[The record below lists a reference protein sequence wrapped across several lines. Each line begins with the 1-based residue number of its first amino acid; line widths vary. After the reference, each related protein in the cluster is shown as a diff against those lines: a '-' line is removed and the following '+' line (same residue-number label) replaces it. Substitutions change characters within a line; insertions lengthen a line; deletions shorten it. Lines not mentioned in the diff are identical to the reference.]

1 MGHHRRAPVSD
12 GLPGREKPQ
21 PGRLPG
27 RARGE
32 RSRSRPTVDRRCVA
46 VGDRVRPR
54 TDGSRAHARAA
65 AGTAEAAGT
74 CAVER
79 LRLAGSAW
87 RVFPGGPVDVPRGR
101 AIHRHGERNTCL
113 ARVQRDCRRHA
124 VRRGSRLWARGRLAP
139 VGGWRRHGGPG
150 QRARRAD
157 DGAGRLGMR
166 STWATLLV
174 LLACATHASG
184 QAAGDGTKWSFSAA
198 VYTYFLPDESNYA
211 QPTFAADRDWLHFEA
226 RYNYED
232 RKTGSVWAGYNFE
245 GGGTVA
251 WEFTPMVGGV
261 FGRTKG
267 VAPGYTGSLS
277 WWKLDFYS
285 EGEYVFDAVQSSDSF
300 FYNWSEL
307 AIAPVEWF
315 RLGLVTQRD
324 RKSTRL
330 NSSHSQI
337 SYAVFCL

>member
-1 MGHHRRAPVSD
+1 
-12 GLPGREKPQ
+12 
-21 PGRLPG
+21 
-27 RARGE
+27 
-32 RSRSRPTVDRRCVA
+32 
-46 VGDRVRPR
+46 
-54 TDGSRAHARAA
+54 
-65 AGTAEAAGT
+65 
-74 CAVER
+74 
-79 LRLAGSAW
+79 
-87 RVFPGGPVDVPRGR
+87 
-101 AIHRHGERNTCL
+101 
-113 ARVQRDCRRHA
+113 
-124 VRRGSRLWARGRLAP
+124 
-139 VGGWRRHGGPG
+139 
-150 QRARRAD
+150 
-157 DGAGRLGMR
+157 MR

-184 QAAGDGTKWSFSAA
+184 QAAVDGTKWPFPAA

-232 RKTGSVWAGYNFE
+232 MKTGSVWAGYNFE

-307 AIAPVEWF
+307 AIVPVEWF
-315 RLGLVTQRD
+315 RVGLVTQRTRVYD
-324 RKSTRL
+324 TGRDIQRGLFVGASYKSIEATTYIF
-330 NSSHSQI
+330 NPDDGAPTVVAAIGVS
-337 SYAVFCL
+337 F